1 VLSALLALFTEVTHL
16 QFAGRK
22 WWLLIPAVVAI
33 LASLGLGCAVVAY
46 GFMMPRARVFSDLK
60 LLLEWYEK
68 VSSTSPHDAIRAQG
82 RPFAD
87 RASGKSMGDPLIQH
101 GCPRLHF

>member
-1 VLSALLALFTEVTHL
+1 MLSALLALFTEVTHL

-68 VSSTSPHDAIRAQG
+68 VSSASCPDVIRAEG
-82 RPFAD
+82 RFFAD
-87 RASGKSMGDPLIQH
+87 RTSRKGMGDSLV
-101 GCPRLHF
+101 